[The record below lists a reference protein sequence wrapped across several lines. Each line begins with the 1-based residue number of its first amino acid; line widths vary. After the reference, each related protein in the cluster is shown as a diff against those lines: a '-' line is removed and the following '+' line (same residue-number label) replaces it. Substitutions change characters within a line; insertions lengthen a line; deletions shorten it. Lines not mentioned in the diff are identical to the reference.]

1 MVSVRYDLQVEQ
13 FGEMEGSKYMKSRPA
28 VIGSL
33 LLVTIL
39 VANANPNLL
48 GEPTLTDFE
57 TRCGWFSN
65 PTPANIWLYDRD
77 GEWTIGVQGGYQVDG
92 DWDWPV
98 FKPGQWVRTNAGDY
112 GYGCACLKLRVNKET
127 REVLEIKS
135 SKARPLAVCR
145 QDPMLKRWKSMFK

>member
-1 MVSVRYDLQVEQ
+1 
-13 FGEMEGSKYMKSRPA
+13 MKSQLTII
-28 VIGSL
+28 VSL

-39 VANANPNLL
+39 VANGNPRLI
-48 GEPTLTDFE
+48 GEPTFTDFE

-77 GEWTIGVQGGYQVDG
+77 GDWTIGVQGGYQVDG

-98 FKPGQWVRTNAGDY
+98 FNSRQWVRTNRDY

-135 SKARPLAVCR
+135 SKARPLAACR
-145 QDPMLKRWKSMFK
+145 QDPFLKKWKQTFKVTIRSN